1 MIQQKRYL
9 VTLSVILLIGII
21 VYIFLVPN
29 FETVE
34 FNQEVVDN
42 IADGVTTSIP
52 NNQNIETETETETE
66 DNTELPIVLEDED
79 QTVIQDFIL
88 NSFAKSDINNFDTYL
103 LIGSD
108 ERNENSSLSRGF
120 VEGARADVIL
130 LGLFKK
136 DSDEMYLLSIPRDT
150 LIQNGCTDNIERIN
164 ASFIKNNCGNKVE
177 NLAASISKLTGLK
190 IDHFASF
197 NFEGFE
203 EILNS
208 FNGIEICVD
217 ITQREGYSF
226 ELQKGCQLV
235 NGSVALNWIV
245 SRHTEILVG
254 EKKLDENGNDI
265 SEWKLMPGVSD
276 LTRNDRQQYVVL
288 QLLNRVKEF
297 RSLTELSKFVTA
309 LENSFVIDE
318 NLSLN
323 KAANLLWSL
332 KDTDFN
338 NIIKLSMPVKNY
350 TLEDGRQVLIMT
362 ENFTDFA
369 ISQGLLDS

>member
-1 MIQQKRYL
+1 MIQQKRYFI
-9 VTLSVILLIGII
+9 TLSVILLLGII

-34 FNQEVVDN
+34 FNQEVIDN
-42 IADGVTTSIP
+42 IAEGVTTTNP
-52 NNQNIETETETETE
+52 GGQNNEIETQVII
-66 DNTELPIVLEDED
+66 ELPIVLKEEDPII
-79 QTVIQDFIL
+79 VQDFLL
-88 NSFAKSDINNFDTYL
+88 NSFAKSDLDNFDTYL

-108 ERNENSSLSRGF
+108 ERNENSSISRGF
-120 VEGARADVIL
+120 VEGARADVII

-136 DSDEMYLLSIPRDT
+136 ESDEMYLLSIPRDT

-164 ASFIKNNCGNKVE
+164 ASFIKNVCGNKVE
-177 NLAASISKLTGLK
+177 NLAASIAKLTGLK

-203 EILNS
+203 EIIDS

-217 ITQREGYSF
+217 VTQREGYSF

-235 NGSVALNWIV
+235 NGSIALNWVV
-245 SRHTEILVG
+245 SRNTEILVG
-254 EKKLDENGNDI
+254 EKQLDENGNDI

-288 QLLNRVKEF
+288 QLLKRVKEF
-297 RSLTELSKFVTA
+297 KSLSELSKFITA

-332 KDTDFN
+332 KDTNFN
-338 NIIKLSMPVKNY
+338 TIKKLSMPVKNY
-350 TLEDGRQVLIMT
+350 ILEDGRQVLIMT

-369 ISQGLLDS
+369 KSQGLLDS

>member
-1 MIQQKRYL
+1 MIQQKRYI
-9 VTLSVILLIGII
+9 VTFSVILLLGII

-29 FETVE
+29 FETFE

-52 NNQNIETETETETE
+52 NNQNIETETETE

-79 QTVIQDFIL
+79 QTVIQDFLL
-88 NSFAKSDINNFDTYL
+88 NSFAKSDINNFETYL

-208 FNGIEICVD
+208 LNGIEICVD
-217 ITQREGYSF
+217 VTQREGYSF

-235 NGSVALNWIV
+235 NGSIALNWIV

-297 RSLTELSKFVTA
+297 RNLTELSKFVTA

-323 KAANLLWSL
+323 KAANLLWGL

-369 ISQGLLDS
+369 ITQGLLDS

>member
-1 MIQQKRYL
+1 M
-9 VTLSVILLIGII
+9 LSIILLLSII

-42 IADGVTTSIP
+42 IAEGITTTIP
-52 NNQNIETETETETE
+52 GGQNNEIETQ
-66 DNTELPIVLEDED
+66 DNTEIPIVLEKED
-79 QTVIQDFIL
+79 PIVIQDFLL
-88 NSFAKSDINNFDTYL
+88 NSFANSDLDNFDTYL

-120 VEGARADVIL
+120 VEGARADVII

-164 ASFIKNNCGNKVE
+164 ASFIKNVCGNNVE
-177 NLAASISKLTGLK
+177 NLAASIAKLTGLK

-203 EILNS
+203 EIINS

-217 ITQREGYSF
+217 VTQREGYSF

-235 NGSVALNWIV
+235 NGSIALNWVV
-245 SRHTEILVG
+245 SRNTEILVG
-254 EKKLDENGNDI
+254 EKQIDENGNDI

-288 QLLNRVKEF
+288 QLLKRVKEF
-297 RSLTELSKFVTA
+297 KSLSELSKFITA

-323 KAANLLWSL
+323 KATNLLWNL
-332 KDTDFN
+332 KDTNFN
-338 NIIKLSMPVKNY
+338 NIKKLSMPVKNY
-350 TLEDGRQVLIMT
+350 ILDDGRQVLIMT

-369 ISQGLLDS
+369 KSQGLLDS

>member
-1 MIQQKRYL
+1 MIQQKRYI
-9 VTLSVILLIGII
+9 VTLSAILLLGII

-52 NNQNIETETETETE
+52 NNQNIETETETE

-79 QTVIQDFIL
+79 QTVIQDFLL
-88 NSFAKSDINNFDTYL
+88 NSFAKSDINNFETYL

-208 FNGIEICVD
+208 LNGIEICVD
-217 ITQREGYSF
+217 VTQREGYSF

-235 NGSVALNWIV
+235 NGSIALNWIV

-297 RSLTELSKFVTA
+297 RTLTELSKFVTA

-332 KDTDFN
+332 KDTNFN
-338 NIIKLSMPVKNY
+338 TIKKLSMPVKNY
-350 TLEDGRQVLIMT
+350 ILEDGRQVLIMT

-369 ISQGLLDS
+369 KSQGLLDS